1 MILTATTS
9 KGEKFLW
16 QGHTAGNASEQDTVQ
31 PEIII
36 FICNKVN
43 FAQKEYI
50 ENVGAIICSA
60 FHEWRRITCS
70 VKLLCSFGL
79 EEAIMLEPP
88 RMWQRQ
94 GI

>member
-1 MILTATTS
+1 MILTAATS

-43 FAQKEYI
+43 FSQEEYI
-50 ENVGAIICSA
+50 ENVAAIICSSLQ
-60 FHEWRRITCS
+60 ERKRITCS

-79 EEAIMLEPP
+79 EEAIMLDPP
-88 RMWQRQ
+88 RMRQRQ
-94 GI
+94 GT

>member
-1 MILTATTS
+1 MILTAATS

-16 QGHTAGNASEQDTVQ
+16 QGHAAGNASEQDKGQ

-50 ENVGAIICSA
+50 EKCSG
-60 FHEWRRITCS
+60 HY
-70 VKLLCSFGL
+70 LLSTSGVEKNYL
-79 EEAIMLEPP
+79 
-88 RMWQRQ
+88 
-94 GI
+94 